1 MNQLPHKYHSAIV
14 QRTLC
19 FLYTVTC
26 VFLFIIILII
36 VYGIFLDKK
45 VQRRINGKV
54 WRLPTI
60 IYSRMIN
67 VEPNMAYNKNDIINL
82 LEALQY
88 RQVSKITHSGEF
100 VVHNNDIELFRRSF
114 NFPSGEEGEIHVSF
128 FFNQEKLL
136 RIYNQD
142 TKNNFGVFR
151 FDPKIISI
159 LYAPNKQQRLF
170 IPRSGFPDIL
180 IDMLLAVEDR
190 YFYQHDGIQI
200 SSIGRAF
207 LANVFSGRTVQGG
220 STLTQQLVKN
230 LFLNNTRSLW
240 RKFNEAYMALLFD
253 HRYSKDRILELYL
266 NEIYFGQNGNDQIHG
281 FPLASFYYFGR
292 PVNEL
297 SIDQQAMLVGMIKG
311 ASLYNPWKN
320 PHITLERRNLIL
332 KMLEHRNI
340 IDKKICAILSARPLG
355 TQAKNAILIIQPAF
369 TQMVNEEIQNIDQ
382 INDFSGI
389 KIFTT
394 LDPISQKAA
403 EQAMELGIHKLRHDY
418 NMKDLE
424 GAIVVVDRF
433 SGKIRAMVG
442 GSDPHFYGF
451 NRAMHARRSIGSL
464 AKPAIYLAALSY
476 PNKYHLNTWI
486 ADEPIHLQQPNGVIW
501 SPKNYDRKFRGKVTL
516 IDAFIKS
523 LNVPTVNLGMTIGL
537 DAISDVLKTLG
548 ISPDFISSFPSI
560 LLGSI
565 SLTPVE
571 VAQKFQTIA
580 SGGQYSALSS
590 ICYIMNEEDIV
601 LYQHF
606 TKTERVIFPQAAY
619 LTLYAMQQVVTRG
632 TSCILSLKFP
642 CSQLAAKTGTT
653 NDFRDSWFVGIDDTE
668 VTVIWIG
675 RDNNGRTKLTGTNGA
690 LTLYNLYLDH
700 KNPTP
705 LHLEPPSGIQNVA
718 IDNCGNFTLHD
729 SNKNTGCQVFPV
741 WVDDWQLLFQ
751 SLKESK
757 TISYNQQLINT
768 VEERGTYNTNE

>member
-1 MNQLPHKYHSAIV
+1 MCS
-14 QRTLC
+14 
-19 FLYTVTC
+19 
-26 VFLFIIILII
+26 FLFIIILI
-36 VYGIFLDKK
+36 VAYGILLDKK
-45 VQRRINGKV
+45 VRNRINGKV
-54 WRLPTI
+54 WRLPTVM
-60 IYSRMIN
+60 YSRTIN
-67 VEPNMAYNKNDIINL
+67 VEPNMSYNKHDIIHL
-82 LEALQY
+82 LKSLQY
-88 RQVSKITHSGEF
+88 RQVSKIAHSGEF
-100 VVHNNDIELFRRSF
+100 TVHNNDIELFRRSF
-114 NFPSGEEGEIHVSF
+114 HFPSGEEGAMHVSF
-128 FFNQEKLL
+128 FFDQEKLL

-142 TKNNFGVFR
+142 TKNNFGLFR
-151 FDPKIISI
+151 LDPKIISI

-170 IPRSGFPDIL
+170 IPRSGFPDLL
-180 IDMLLAVEDR
+180 IEMLLAVEDR

-207 LANVFSGRTVQGG
+207 LANIFSGRTVQGG

-230 LFLNNTRSLW
+230 LFLSNTRSFW
-240 RKFNEAYMALLFD
+240 RKFNEAYMALILD

-266 NEIYFGQNGNDQIHG
+266 NEIYFGQNGNDQIRG

-297 SIDQQAMLVGMIKG
+297 SVDQQAMLVGMIKG

-320 PHITLERRNLIL
+320 PQITLERRNLIL
-332 KMLEHRNI
+332 KLLEHRNF
-340 IDKKICAILSARPLG
+340 IDKKMCAILSTRPLG
-355 TQAKNAILIIQPAF
+355 IQPKDEAVILQPAF
-369 TQMVNEEIQNIDQ
+369 TQMVNEEIQNINQ

-394 LDPISQKAA
+394 LDPNSQKAA
-403 EQAMELGIHKLRHDY
+403 EQAMELGINKLRHYY
-418 NMKDLE
+418 NIEDLE

-433 SGKIRAMVG
+433 SGKVRAMVG
-442 GSDPHFYGF
+442 GSNPHFYGF
-451 NRAMHARRSIGSL
+451 NRAMYARRSIGSL
-464 AKPAIYLAALSY
+464 AKPAIYLAALSN

-486 ADEPIHLQQPNGVIW
+486 ADEPINLQQPNGVIW

-523 LNVPTVNLGMTIGL
+523 LNIPTVNLGMTMGL
-537 DAISDVLKTLG
+537 DAISDILQKLG
-548 ISPDFISSFPSI
+548 ISPNFISSFPSI

-565 SLTPVE
+565 SLTPIE

-590 ICYIMNEEDIV
+590 VRYIMNEENTV

-606 TKTERVIFPQAAY
+606 YKTERVIFPQAAY
-619 LTLYAMQQVVTRG
+619 LMLYAMQQVVTRG
-632 TSCILSLKFP
+632 TSYILSLKFP

-653 NDFRDSWFVGIDDTE
+653 NDLRDSWFVGIDDTE
-668 VTVIWIG
+668 VTVIWLG

-700 KNPTP
+700 KHPTP
-705 LHLEPPSGIQNVA
+705 LHLEPPSGIKNIPV
-718 IDNCGNFTLHD
+718 DDCGNFVLHD
-729 SNKNTGCQVFPV
+729 SKNAGYQVLPA
-741 WVDDWQLLFQ
+741 WVNDWQLLLQ

-757 TISYNQQLINT
+757 IISYNPPPIDA
-768 VEERGTYNTNE
+768 VGK